1 MNIEKYWKATLEQNE
16 KEMKIF
22 FHKDAV
28 IRWHNTNE
36 QFSVDEYILANCKYP
51 GNWKGN
57 IDRIEVVGDLIITV
71 TKVLSSDEKISLHAI
86 SFIKE
91 IDNKITS
98 IDEYWSEDGDPP
110 KWRESMDIGKS
121 ISN

>member
-1 MNIEKYWKATLEQNE
+1 MDIEKYWKATLEQNE
-16 KEMKIF
+16 KEMKTF

-86 SFIKE
+86 SFIKV
-91 IDNKITS
+91 INNKITS
-98 IDEYWSEDGDPP
+98 IDEYWSEDGEPP
-110 KWRESMDIGKS
+110 KWRESMNIGKS
-121 ISN
+121 ISD

>member
-1 MNIEKYWKATLEQNE
+1 MDIEKYWKATLEQNE
-16 KEMKIF
+16 KEMKTF

-71 TKVLSSDEKISLHAI
+71 TKVLSADEKISLHAI
-86 SFIKE
+86 SFIKV

-110 KWRESMDIGKS
+110 KWRESMNIGNK
-121 ISN
+121 ITN

>member
-16 KEMKIF
+16 KEMKTF

-51 GNWKGN
+51 GNWKGY

-86 SFIKE
+86 SFIKV

-98 IDEYWSEDGDPP
+98 IDEYWSEDGEPP
-110 KWRESMDIGKS
+110 KWRDSMNIGKS

>member
-1 MNIEKYWKATLEQNE
+1 
-16 KEMKIF
+16 MKSY
-22 FHKDAV
+22 FHDDAI

-36 QFSVDEYILANCKYP
+36 QFSVDEYILANCEYP

-57 IDRIEVVGDLIITV
+57 IDRIEVIGNLIITV

-86 SFIKE
+86 SFIKV

-110 KWRESMDIGKS
+110 IWRDSMNIGKS

>member
-16 KEMKIF
+16 KEMKTF

-71 TKVLSSDEKISLHAI
+71 TKVLSADEKISLHAI
-86 SFIKE
+86 SFIKV
-91 IDNKITS
+91 IDNKIKS
-98 IDEYWSEDGDPP
+98 IDEYWSEDGEPP
-110 KWRESMDIGKS
+110 KWRESMKIGKS